1 MKKLKFLLSLITQ
14 DNDYQKLQAAS
25 AEQAAIRQ
33 GVDLKI
39 IYAENDGLTQ
49 SQQLLEAIQSSLDR
63 PDAIIFEPPGTALA
77 QVAQA
82 AAAAGIGW
90 VVLNRDPDYI
100 NQLRAEHK
108 TPIFAIS
115 VDQLGNGRI
124 QGQQFGALLP
134 TGGIV
139 LYIQG
144 PSASAASEL
153 RTRGMNL
160 TKPNN
165 IEVRMIR
172 GNWTEESAYNA
183 VTSWLR
189 LSTSKELPLG
199 LVGCHNDVMAIGA
212 RKAFHEMAMGKER
225 ERFLHLPFTGCDG
238 GPETGQEWVRKGLLA
253 ATVVMQPNA
262 GRAVE
267 MMVETLRT
275 GMQPPACTLVPT
287 LSYPTIE
294 ELSSRAREI
303 VFARR
308 LTPK

>member
-1 MKKLKFLLSLITQ
+1 VKKLKFLLSLITQ
-14 DNDYQKLQAAS
+14 DNDYQKLQAIS
-25 AEQAAIRQ
+25 AEQAAVRNGI
-33 GVDLKI
+33 DLKI
-39 IYAENDGLTQ
+39 VYSENDGLTQ

-100 NQLRAEHK
+100 PQLRAEHK

-144 PSASAASEL
+144 PSASAASDL

-160 TKPNN
+160 TKPSNV
-165 IEVRMIR
+165 EVRMLR

-189 LSTSKELPLG
+189 LSTSKDLPLG
-199 LVGCHNDVMAIGA
+199 IVGCQNDVMAIGA
-212 RKAFHEMAMGKER
+212 RKAFQDQALGKER
-225 ERFLHLPFTGCDG
+225 DRFLHLPFTGCDG

-262 GRAVE
+262 GRAID
-267 MMVETLRT
+267 MMVEAIRS
-275 GMQPPACTLVPT
+275 GNQPAPCTLVPT
-287 LSYPTIE
+287 LSYPSIE
-294 ELSSRAREI
+294 DLAARARE
-303 VFARR
+303 AAASRR
-308 LTPK
+308 LASK